1 MSGVHRVAILLR
13 LLDEDVAT
21 EILKHLDDRDIARI
35 HRADAD
41 LGNSNP
47 DMLRE
52 VAREIRARLVAGGD
66 QIGKVQRKRVE
77 HLLERIFDAEKLA
90 NIFGR
95 TDTEIAKLQDTLA
108 DIDPRVIG
116 RILSREYPQTS
127 ALVLSQ
133 LPPVQASEVLLA
145 VPDEYRVEVMMRL
158 ARLDQISEEMLVELT
173 QALKRELSGLEGAMQ
188 AQEMVG
194 IDRAVQIFGNLD
206 RGSESALL
214 EAIAEQDEDI
224 AQQVRERMF
233 TFDDLLEVDD
243 RGIQTLLRNV
253 ESRTLVLAL
262 RGATDELKEKFLKNV
277 SKRVASS
284 IVEDLDTLGPVRLSE
299 VEGAQKQI
307 ANSARELQERGEIV
321 GAGSDDVVV

>member
-1 MSGVHRVAILLR
+1 
-13 LLDEDVAT
+13 
-21 EILKHLDDRDIARI
+21 
-35 HRADAD
+35 
-41 LGNSNP
+41 
-47 DMLRE
+47 
-52 VAREIRARLVAGGD
+52 
-66 QIGKVQRKRVE
+66 
-77 HLLERIFDAEKLA
+77 
-90 NIFGR
+90 
-95 TDTEIAKLQDTLA
+95 
-108 DIDPRVIG
+108 
-116 RILSREYPQTS
+116 
-127 ALVLSQ
+127 
-133 LPPVQASEVLLA
+133 
-145 VPDEYRVEVMMRL
+145 
-158 ARLDQISEEMLVELT
+158 MLVELT

-206 RGSESALL
+206 RGSESTLL

-284 IVEDLDTLGPVRLSE
+284 IEEDLDTLGPVRLSE